1 MNYKVGKIGTL
12 LIGFSILIFA
22 LSMIFSLISENN
34 WSFFSYFSCMF
45 LAIGYIIFACSI
57 YSVNKND
64 DKNALGLA
72 GVIFGIIYCVLIF
85 IVYYS
90 QCTTINL
97 NPNLSAET
105 LSIIDYSKL
114 GSLFFNYDLLGYGFM
129 ALSTFFLAFIVDTTN
144 NKNKILQRLLLI
156 HGIFFPSCFIVPM
169 FPIFNTNT
177 GNIAGTILL
186 EIWCAYFLPI
196 SILGY
201 KYFQNNR
208 ER

>member
-1 MNYKVGKIGTL
+1 MNYKVGKIGAL
-12 LIGFSILIFA
+12 LTGSSILIFA

-34 WSFFSYFSCMF
+34 WTFLSYFSCMF
-45 LAIGYIIFACSI
+45 LAIGYIIFACSV

-64 DKNALGLA
+64 DKKALGVVGVTF
-72 GVIFGIIYCVLIF
+72 GVIYCILIF

-90 QCTTINL
+90 QCTTVNL
-97 NPNLSAET
+97 EPNLSAET

-144 NKNKILQRLLLI
+144 NKNKLLQRLLLI

-169 FPIFNTNT
+169 FPIFNANT
-177 GNIAGTILL
+177 GNVVGTILL

-196 SILGY
+196 CILGY
-201 KYFQNNR
+201 KYFQNNK